1 MLQQN
6 SYFPSRYFKWL
17 KNSKSSATYLSVLL
31 CVLVL
36 SMQPNKIYIVIV
48 ALCELIYKILKH
60 RKNLKSSIKKLVYTP
75 RVKRLIASMVIFSA
89 ILTVLAFLPFVPQAA
104 AYSATGILIIL
115 SHFPQFLML
124 VAYFINMPVEKAF
137 SNYFVNDAKRI
148 LKENKNL
155 LVIGVTGSFGK
166 TSVKFMLNRILSEKY
181 NTLATPESFNTPM
194 GIAKTVRQSLTPA
207 TEIFIAEM
215 GAKNIGD
222 IKELCDITNPSL
234 GIITAVGP
242 QHLETF
248 KSLDNVANTK
258 FELADA
264 CFNNNGK
271 VYVNFDSEPA
281 KAKAAA
287 LNLEN
292 IISYGIGDS
301 MATAENIKMT
311 TNGTEFDVCYNQ
323 HKFKITCKLLGRHNI
338 TNILG
343 AVAVAL
349 DLGVDEKQIRFAL
362 SSVKAPAHRL
372 ELKSFVNGSLLID
385 DAYNSNPVGCIEA
398 VNVLGSFEDKKK
410 IIVTPGLVELG
421 DKEYECNYNLG
432 KASAEKCD
440 VIILVGK
447 KRSVPMKDAIC
458 KTDFNKENLYVA
470 DNFADAMNILRE
482 ITDENSVVLFEND
495 LPDNYAG

>member
-1 MLQQN
+1 
-6 SYFPSRYFKWL
+6 
-17 KNSKSSATYLSVLL
+17 
-31 CVLVL
+31 
-36 SMQPNKIYIVIV
+36 
-48 ALCELIYKILKH
+48 
-60 RKNLKSSIKKLVYTP
+60 
-75 RVKRLIASMVIFSA
+75 
-89 ILTVLAFLPFVPQAA
+89 
-104 AYSATGILIIL
+104 
-115 SHFPQFLML
+115 
-124 VAYFINMPVEKAF
+124 
-137 SNYFVNDAKRI
+137 
-148 LKENKNL
+148 
-155 LVIGVTGSFGK
+155 
-166 TSVKFMLNRILSEKY
+166 
-181 NTLATPESFNTPM
+181 
-194 GIAKTVRQSLTPA
+194 
-207 TEIFIAEM
+207 
-215 GAKNIGD
+215 
-222 IKELCDITNPSL
+222 
-234 GIITAVGP
+234 
-242 QHLETF
+242 
-248 KSLDNVANTK
+248 
-258 FELADA
+258 
-264 CFNNNGK
+264 
-271 VYVNFDSEPA
+271 
-281 KAKAAA
+281 
-287 LNLEN
+287 
-292 IISYGIGDS
+292 